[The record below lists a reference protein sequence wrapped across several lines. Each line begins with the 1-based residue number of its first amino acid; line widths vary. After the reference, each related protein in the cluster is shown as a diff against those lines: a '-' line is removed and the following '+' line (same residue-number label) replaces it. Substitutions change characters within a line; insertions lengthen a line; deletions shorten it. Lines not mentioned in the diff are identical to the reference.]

1 MSTAKK
7 IVQHMMDH
15 DAFSKWLGI
24 EVIAVEAGSAKLRMT
39 VREEMTKGFGIA
51 HGGVSYSLAD

>member
-1 MSTAKK
+1 
-7 IVQHMMDH
+7 MDH

-39 VREEMTKGFGIA
+39 VREEMTNGFGI
-51 HGGVSYSLAD
+51 GVEY